1 MQLKTFSYLTVLY
14 ACVAAGIT
22 IRGAVA
28 RAQTETTVSGAVV
41 ARLDGAAIL
50 ESELDDWWQ
59 AQDPASYQRVRQ
71 DLYAGRRRALD
82 AIVSDAALKSE
93 AAKRGVNADD
103 LLNLEAAK
111 RTPATSDLDI
121 SRFLAATPLPAG
133 TSPER
138 LRPTIAAYLAQKAN
152 DEARGRY
159 LDELRS
165 SLGSRLRDNL
175 APPRADVHADA
186 WNPTSGPADAVV
198 QVTVFSDFQCP
209 YCKRFEPTL
218 TQLAET
224 FRGRVRIVWR
234 HFPLAIHEKALPA
247 ALAAQ
252 CAHDQGRFWTYHDA
266 LFTHQDKLADTD
278 LKQMAREIGVT
289 MSVFESCLDS
299 GTHRD
304 QVQADLQAGE
314 RLGVTGTPTVFING
328 RVLVGALALS
338 EYEKAIRE
346 ELAADSAARKGER

>member
-41 ARLDGAAIL
+41 ARLDGAAIR

-93 AAKRGVNADD
+93 AAKRGVNAED
-103 LLNLEAAK
+103 LLSLEATK
-111 RTPATSDLDI
+111 RAPATSDLDI

-133 TSPER
+133 TSPDR
-138 LRPTIAAYLAQKAN
+138 LRPTVAAYLAQKAN
-152 DEARGRY
+152 EEARGRY

-165 SLGSRLRDNL
+165 SLGRRLSDTL
-175 APPRADVHADA
+175 APPRVEVHGDT
-186 WNPTSGPADAVV
+186 WNPTSGPTDAAV
-198 QVTVFSDFQCP
+198 QLTVFSDFECP

-218 TQLAET
+218 TKLMET
-224 FRGRVRIVWR
+224 YRERIRIVWR
-234 HFPLAIHEKALPA
+234 HFPLAIHEKAFPA

-252 CAHDQGRFWTYHDA
+252 CAHDQGRFWAYHDV
-266 LFTHQDKLADTD
+266 LFANQGRLADAD
-278 LKQMAREIGVT
+278 LKRMAREIGVT

-304 QVQADLQAGE
+304 QIQSDLRAGG

-328 RVLVGALALS
+328 RVLIGALDQS
-338 EYEKAIRE
+338 EYEKAIVE
-346 ELAADSAARKGER
+346 ELAADSTGRGGKR